1 MGKYIIKRIL
11 SAMLTIWFIITIT
24 FFLMKV
30 IPGDPFSADK
40 MPNAEI
46 REAIFAKYGLDKP
59 LYIQY
64 FKYLSNFIRGDYG
77 VSYMKQGLTV
87 ERIISDG
94 FPYSLMIGSYAS
106 ALIIIVG
113 ISMGIVCALRQNKLI
128 DRFVMILATL
138 GATIPSFVLATGFL
152 YLFSS

>member
-64 FKYLSNFIRGDYG
+64 FKYLA
-77 VSYMKQGLTV
+77 
-87 ERIISDG
+87 IS
-94 FPYSLMIGSYAS
+94 LE
-106 ALIIIVG
+106 G
-113 ISMGIVCALRQNKLI
+113 IMVCPI
-128 DRFVMILATL
+128 
-138 GATIPSFVLATGFL
+138 
-152 YLFSS
+152 